1 MADAPMVLNRKLM
14 RRAAAAAAVIAG
26 ALLLWLSPEQL
37 IGVVTVFA
45 GIALE
50 AIGIH
55 LDHA

>member
-1 MADAPMVLNRKLM
+1 MAVNHKWL
-14 RRAAAAAAVIAG
+14 RRTASLTAIVVG
-26 ALLLWLSPEQL
+26 ALLLWLSPEQVV
-37 IGVVTVFA
+37 GVAMLVA